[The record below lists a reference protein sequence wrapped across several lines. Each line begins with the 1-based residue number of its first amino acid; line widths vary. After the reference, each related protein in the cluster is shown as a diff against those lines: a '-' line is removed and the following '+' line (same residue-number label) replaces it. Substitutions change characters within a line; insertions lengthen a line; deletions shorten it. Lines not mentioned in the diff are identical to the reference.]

1 MKEVMLNDID
11 ILIARK
17 ISKSKAEK
25 ANILPFKEEG
35 GKVFMLC
42 ELHDENIFKE
52 MQFLYGC
59 AISEVFINNN
69 NLKYLI
75 NKVFFSQDNNKL
87 EDEKIEEN
95 KSPIPIEE
103 REW

>member
-25 ANILPFKEEG
+25 AKILPFKEEG

-42 ELHDENIFKE
+42 EFHDENIFKE

-59 AISEVFINNN
+59 EISEVFIGS
-69 NLKYLI
+69 Y
-75 NKVFFSQDNNKL
+75 
-87 EDEKIEEN
+87 
-95 KSPIPIEE
+95 
-103 REW
+103 